1 MPGADFASAPIPA
14 RDKLNAAYFHGS
26 LVAAGLAGWARGSWE
41 VFARALVALLAGN
54 LLAGEIRLSRR
65 R

>member
-1 MPGADFASAPIPA
+1 MPA

>member
-1 MPGADFASAPIPA
+1 MPA

-26 LVAAGLAGWARGSWE
+26 LAAAGLAGWACDSWS
-41 VFARALVALLAGN
+41 VFVCALGALLAGN
-54 LLAGEIRLSRR
+54 LLAGEIRFKRR